1 MNKTIKKLN
10 ITIIIG
16 ILAVW
21 VSGSLFHFVY
31 DWTGR
36 NTFVGL
42 FFPTNESTWEH
53 MKLAFL
59 PMNLYGI
66 YTWYALKDRYE
77 ASAFAILLGANVATW
92 AIPFLYYTY
101 MGVLGFSKMW
111 IDIATFF
118 VAVLIGFA
126 VEYHVLSAPVPRDY
140 EVKMNKKER
149 RAALKSALTSK
160 VQDNKLVVVDSLA
173 LAEVKTKEMQ
183 KVLTNLK
190 AEKALV
196 ITADNDQNV
205 VLSARNI
212 ADVETATPATINTY
226 DVMKHNTVVVT
237 KDAVASIEEVYA

>member
-10 ITIIIG
+10 ITMIIG

-31 DWTGR
+31 DWTGK
-36 NTFVGL
+36 NTFAGL

-77 ASAFAILLGANVATW
+77 ASGFAVLLGANVATW

-111 IDIATFF
+111 LDIATFF
-118 VAVLIGFA
+118 VAVLIGF
-126 VEYHVLSAPVPRDY
+126 VLPHFQIFHAS
-140 EVKMNKKER
+140 
-149 RAALKSALTSK
+149 S
-160 VQDNKLVVVDSLA
+160 
-173 LAEVKTKEMQ
+173 
-183 KVLTNLK
+183 
-190 AEKALV
+190 EKP
-196 ITADNDQNV
+196 D
-205 VLSARNI
+205 
-212 ADVETATPATINTY
+212 PA
-226 DVMKHNTVVVT
+226 
-237 KDAVASIEEVYA
+237 